1 MIQPAQLR
9 AARGLLNWSRK
20 ELARAAGIA
29 PETVKN
35 IEEGRFRPQEAT
47 TEAIIRAFR
56 ERQVEFIRQWGVMLL
71 DAILTQ
77 PNGD

>member
-1 MIQPAQLR
+1 MIKPAQLR

-20 ELARAAGIA
+20 ELAHVAGIA

-56 ERQVEFIRQWGVMLL
+56 EHRVEFVGQCGVLL
-71 DAILTQ
+71 LASDTPQ